1 MPGLVKF
8 RTVQPSKVMR
18 DSTSEASG
26 LRCGNPGLAG
36 ALDGIAFPVENILA
50 PQDLLAFSLP
60 DYLLKPPG
68 QD

>member
-1 MPGLVKF
+1 
-8 RTVQPSKVMR
+8 MR

-60 DYLLKPPG
+60 DYLLEPPG
-68 QD
+68 